1 MKYTKRFLKQ
11 VMDKIKKIIRRS
23 IKHDLISGSFFV
35 LIGTTASSFLAFILN
50 VYFARSLSYSD
61 YGTFA
66 SLMSL
71 ITLVTIPASSLSS
84 VIVRYAAQFFSKNEN
99 ERAGAFYIKAF
110 KYILIFSAVL
120 NIGIVLVSGLIMSFL
135 RIDEIG
141 LVIMVGF
148 SIAIFYIATLNM
160 AFVQSMLRF
169 KLLGILYLL
178 GGIGKLAFGVLFI
191 VLGFKVLGALG
202 AVIISSII
210 GFMISL
216 VVLRK
221 VIRGASKKVNIGR
234 SDIALYAV
242 PTSIAIFSLSSFIS
256 TDVLIVKHFFNSHDA
271 GFYGGLSL
279 IGKVIFYFTGP
290 IPIAMFPLIVKRHT
304 NKENYN
310 NLFYIALAL
319 VLVPSIFMTG
329 FYFLFSNFTVS
340 LFLGGGDYL
349 MIAPYLGLF
358 GIFLTIYSVN
368 NVFISF
374 FLSIKKTKVFLITLL
389 FAFVQIILMW
399 IFHSTF
405 SQIIY
410 VSIFSSVLLMI
421 SLVLYYLKINEFKF
435 SLK

>member
-1 MKYTKRFLKQ
+1 
-11 VMDKIKKIIRRS
+11 MDKIKKIILSS

-84 VIVRYAAQFFSKNEN
+84 IIVRYAAQFFSRNEN

-110 KYILIFSAVL
+110 KYILVFSIVL
-120 NIGIVLVSGLIMSFL
+120 NVGIILVSSLIMSFL
-135 RIDEIG
+135 KIDELG
-141 LVIMVGF
+141 LVVMVGF
-148 SIAIFYIATLNM
+148 SIAIFYLATLNM

-169 KLLGILYLL
+169 KLLGFLYLL
-178 GGIGKLAFGVLFI
+178 GGIGKLAFGVLLI
-191 VLGFKVLGALG
+191 ILGFKVFGALG

-210 GFMISL
+210 GFSISFI
-216 VVLRK
+216 VLRK
-221 VIRGASKKVNIGR
+221 VIVGANKKINIDR
-234 SDIALYAV
+234 SDIVLYAI

-256 TDVLIVKHFFNSHDA
+256 SDVLLVKHFFSSQDA

-319 VLVPSIFMTG
+319 VLLPSIFMTG
-329 FYFLFSNFTVS
+329 FYFLFPNFTVS

-349 MIAPYLGLF
+349 VIAPYLGLF

-389 FAFVQIILMW
+389 FALFQIILMW

-405 SQIIY
+405 SQVIY
-410 VSIFSSVLLMI
+410 VSIFSSMLLMI
-421 SLVLYYLKINEFKF
+421 SLVVYYLKINQFKL
-435 SLK
+435 SYR